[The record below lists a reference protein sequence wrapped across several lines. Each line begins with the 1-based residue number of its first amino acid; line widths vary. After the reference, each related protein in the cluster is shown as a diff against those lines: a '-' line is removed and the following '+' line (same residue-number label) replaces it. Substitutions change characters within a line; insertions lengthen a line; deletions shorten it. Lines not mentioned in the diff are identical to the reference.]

1 MISFASSEA
10 VKDTRTQGTISGG
23 GAIYR
28 TSYLT
33 PQFPEDGEG
42 VFPLPQ
48 AFSVEQTPQSISLP
62 HFHDEDQF
70 QVIPQGAGTLGR
82 HAVGALS
89 IHYTNRQ
96 TAYGPIV
103 AGEEGLTY
111 FTLRQIATKGIWYL
125 AEPNSREKLDRSL
138 PKRQAT
144 VGPVKTTTVEALR
157 VLRETQTDVLIEPHE
172 DGLAAWMVRVPAGS
186 TVASPVHP
194 AGTGR
199 YFLVIGGSMRLQGQ
213 DLPVR
218 STTFVSHDEKDF
230 SITAGSDGAE
240 VLVLQFPGGERV
252 LSRKA
257 KPMAQQGPMKKQGG
271 MKPGAIPAV

>member
-1 MISFASSEA
+1 MISFASHDA
-10 VKDTRTQGTISGG
+10 VKDSRTEGTVSGG
-23 GAIYR
+23 GVTFR

-33 PQFPEDGEG
+33 PEFPADGEG

-48 AFSVEQTPQSISLP
+48 AFSIFQTPESVSLP

-70 QVIPQGAGTLGR
+70 QIIPQGGGTLGR

-111 FTLRQIATKGIWYL
+111 FTLRQVATKGIWYL
-125 AEPNSREKLDRSL
+125 KDDNAREKLDRTL

-144 VGPVKTTTVEALR
+144 VGPVKTTSAEALR
-157 VLRETQTDVLIEPHE
+157 GLSAAETEALIEPHE
-172 DGLAAWMVRVPAGS
+172 DGLGAWMVRVPAGA
-186 TVASPVHP
+186 TIASPVHP

-213 DLPVR
+213 DLDVR
-218 STTFVSHDEKDF
+218 STAFVSHDEKDF
-230 SITAGSDGAE
+230 NITAGAEGLE
-240 VLVLQFPGGERV
+240 VLVLQYPGGERV
-252 LSRKA
+252 LSRRSL
-257 KPMAQQGPMKKQGG
+257 PMAKQGPMRQQGG
-271 MKPGAIPAV
+271 AKPGATPAA

>member
-1 MISFASSEA
+1 MISFASSES
-10 VKDTRTQGTISGG
+10 VKDTRSEGTISGG
-23 GAIYR
+23 GATFR

-70 QVIPQGAGTLGR
+70 QVIPQGSGTLGR
-82 HAVGALS
+82 HAVRALS

-103 AGEEGLTY
+103 AGDEGLTY
-111 FTLRQIATKGIWYL
+111 FTLRQVATKGIWYL

-138 PKRQAT
+138 PKRQVT
-144 VGPVKTTTVEALR
+144 VGPVKTTEAETLRALR
-157 VLRETQTDVLIEPHE
+157 EAQTDVLIDPHE
-172 DGLAAWMVRVPAGS
+172 DGLAAWLVRVPAGAV
-186 TVASPVHP
+186 VAAPVHP

-199 YFLVIGGSMRLQGQ
+199 YFLVVGGSMRQQGQ

-218 STTFVSHDEKDF
+218 SVTFVSHDEKNF
-230 SITAGSDGAE
+230 SIAAGSEGAE
-240 VLVLQFPGGERV
+240 VMVLQFPGGERV

-257 KPMAQQGPMKKQGG
+257 KPMSQQGPMKKQGG
-271 MKPGAIPAV
+271 SKPGTIPVV